1 MRIITNR
8 EVYSYLDED
17 KDKGKDK
24 KGKKWFSDQKGK
36 LDKIDDSLLFKA
48 GASTLGQYLQTKYGE
63 PGYNVTRDKEGNI
76 SLGSV
81 DGGNV
86 PIIAETEQERI
97 EREKTEKKKRT
108 IIAVSVVGGIV
119 VLGIIAFV
127 VYRNSKK
134 SSKK

>member
-17 KDKGKDK
+17 KNKEKKEK
-24 KGKKWFSDQKGK
+24 KGKQWFADQKGK

-48 GASTLGQYLQTKYGE
+48 GASTLGQYLQTKYGQ
-63 PGYNVTRDKEGNI
+63 PGYNVTRDQEGNI

-86 PIIAETEQERI
+86 PIFAETEQEKI
-97 EREKTEKKKRT
+97 EREKKEKRKKT
-108 IIAVSVVGGIV
+108 IIAVSVVGGLILIGV
-119 VLGIIAFV
+119 VAYVI
-127 VYRNSKK
+127 YRNRTKK
-134 SSKK
+134 